1 MRLCRTYL
9 SLMKSVSVESP
20 MGLDRL
26 ATWNEVRCAMS
37 ISSQVAF
44 ELIGTSR
51 DFREMGSDFRGGACN
66 LPEDNMWLAIA
77 SEMPDSLSN

>member
-1 MRLCRTYL
+1 M
-9 SLMKSVSVESP
+9 SVS
-20 MGLDRL
+20 
-26 ATWNEVRCAMS
+26 
-37 ISSQVAF
+37 SQEDF

-66 LPEDNMWLAIA
+66 LPEDTMWLAIA